1 LEVDTMNVARPWL
14 AATSLAAL
22 LALGPILG
30 PPTHGQDRPSRGKGG
45 AITPAQAREEVDQI
59 VKDLREA
66 RAIAARVGDK
76 AARDKLELILGQA
89 ELRARTLS
97 EDLARAKPAPVAPPI
112 LSATEVD
119 KLVNGLSKEP
129 FDPGKLTYLENFG
142 ATNPLTCQQAARL
155 LKAFTFDEGRIKAA
169 KLLYP
174 KLVDRHNFNEVL
186 DTFVFETN
194 KAAARNAVG
203 LK

>member
-1 LEVDTMNVARPWL
+1 MNFARPWL

-22 LALGPILG
+22 LTLGPMIG
-30 PPTHGQDRPSRGKGG
+30 PPTEGQDRPSQGRSG

-66 RAIAARVGDK
+66 RATALSVGDK
-76 AARDKLELILGQA
+76 PTREKLELILSRA
-89 ELRARTLS
+89 ELRARNLS
-97 EDLARAKPAPVAPPI
+97 DDLARAKPAPVAPPI
-112 LSATEVD
+112 LSAADLD

-129 FDPGKLTYLENFG
+129 FDPGKVIYLENFG
-142 ATNPLTCQQAARL
+142 ASNPLTCQQAAKL
-155 LKAFTFDEGRIKAA
+155 LKGFTFDEGRIKAA

-174 KLVDRHNFNEVL
+174 KLVDRQNFNEVL